1 MLLVSLITAYTL
13 IYDIIRYCSKKI
25 VFDLQHFS
33 VKICIVISTIGI
45 KHVYNTSVSAIY
57 FYLRISLPLLK
68 KQKELSGK
76 NSNNDGK

>member
-33 VKICIVISTIGI
+33 VI
-45 KHVYNTSVSAIY
+45 KFV
-57 FYLRISLPLLK
+57 LLLV
-68 KQKELSGK
+68 QSGL
-76 NSNNDGK
+76 NMSIIHLFRQSIFTCG